1 VNGNLSMEIR
11 QAALWTGLLLAS
23 QATDVLTTTLD
34 RARGAFE
41 SMPVSAHLLE
51 LGGIGLFWSTK
62 FLLVA
67 AAGIALW
74 LAARWTRRDQQRGRT
89 IFRICLVAVQ
99 AATLGLAWVS
109 LTNLQ
114 LLISLVS

>member
-1 VNGNLSMEIR
+1 MEIR
-11 QAALWTGLLLAS
+11 QAAIWTGLLLAS

-34 RARGAFE
+34 RTRGALE
-41 SMPVSAHLLE
+41 SMPASAQLLE

-62 FLLVA
+62 LLLVA
-67 AAGIALW
+67 AAGIAL
-74 LAARWTRRDQQRGRT
+74 LVAARWARGDQRASRIT
-89 IFRICLVAVQ
+89 FRFCLVAVQ

-114 LLISLVS
+114 LLSTLLG